1 MADRKRV
8 IEALRSAADNEIE
21 RLNAAWNECSADK
34 HRLLKEVR
42 ALDAE
47 VARLQAREREL
58 DVLVRALLDHLWT
71 DAQATSGYQMRL
83 MRTLGDVLDSKPL
96 AAVSAETPDGHT
108 RMTDGITPSEPT
120 EWLQDLAAVST
131 EKEGNSE

>member
-21 RLNAAWNECSADK
+21 RLNAAWNKCSADK

-47 VARLQAREREL
+47 VARLQARVREL
-58 DVLVRALLDHLWT
+58 EAVLISTIGGVIEAIRELAPKNPAVAALCDVYAAAL
-71 DAQATSGYQMRL
+71 AT
-83 MRTLGDVLDSKPL
+83 L
-96 AAVSAETPDGHT
+96 AGERDENG
-108 RMTDGITPSEPT
+108 
-120 EWLQDLAAVST
+120 
-131 EKEGNSE
+131 